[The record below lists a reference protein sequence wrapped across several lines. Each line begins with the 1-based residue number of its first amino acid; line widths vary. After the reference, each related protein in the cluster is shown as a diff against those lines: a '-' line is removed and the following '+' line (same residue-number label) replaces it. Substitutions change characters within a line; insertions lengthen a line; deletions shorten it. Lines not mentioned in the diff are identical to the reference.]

1 MSTAG
6 WLSIALRAGSVPTV
20 PLMPLSTL
28 LDRRFAALRAQLD
41 GLGLSRGE
49 LVALAMLVLGAGVLG
64 GLLWFRPAA
73 VDGTPAMTPG
83 GSGTEPALA
92 LLPASPSPSPSPGS
106 QGSQSVVVHVRGRVA
121 TPGLVELP
129 SGSRVGDALAAAG
142 GPGPDAAPEALNLA
156 RVLVDGEQLH
166 VPAVGETPPP
176 QPAATAAEGL
186 AGVRGGAALLPDGRL
201 DLNAATVEELEEL
214 PGVGPVTAER
224 IVEHREEIG
233 GFTDV
238 GQLRDVPGIGEVKF
252 QGLVEAAGV

>member
-6 WLSIALRAGSVPTV
+6 WLPIALRAGSVPTV
-20 PLMPLSTL
+20 PPMPFSTV

-64 GLLWFRPAA
+64 GLLWLRPAA

-92 LLPASPSPSPSPGS
+92 LLPASPSPSPSSLP
-106 QGSQSVVVHVRGRVA
+106 GSQSVVVHVTGRVA

-142 GPGPDAAPEALNLA
+142 GPGPDAAPETLNLA

-176 QPAATAAEGL
+176 LPAATAAEGL

-252 QGLVEAAGV
+252 QGLVEEAGV